1 MRIGVKESPPPNG
14 DVPIGQLFSQLV
26 DDGKRFARAEVELYK
41 AKAQEKA
48 EPIKWAAI
56 FGGSAA
62 VLALSALIAFLV
74 GLILAL
80 EPQVGPLG
88 ATLIVVV
95 VTLAIAGV
103 LGYLA
108 YQRIAG
114 VRK

>member
-1 MRIGVKESPPPNG
+1 MNG
-14 DVPIGQLFSQLV
+14 DVPIGQLFTQLV
-26 DDGKRFARAEVELYK
+26 DDGKRFAQAEIELYK

-56 FGGSAA
+56 LGGAA
-62 VLALSALIAFLV
+62 ATLALGALIALLV

-80 EPQVGPLG
+80 SPQVGPLG

-95 VTLAIAGV
+95 TTLALAAV

-114 VRK
+114 TRS

>member
-1 MRIGVKESPPPNG
+1 MNG

-26 DDGKRFARAEVELYK
+26 DDGKRYAQAEVALYK

-56 FGGSAA
+56 LGGAA
-62 VLALSALIAFLV
+62 AALALAALIALLV

-80 EPQVGPLG
+80 SPQVGPLG
-88 ATLIVVV
+88 ATLIVVL
-95 VTLAIAGV
+95 TALALAGV

-114 VRK
+114 SPS